1 MFSIT
6 TLLIC
11 LVAFAVGV
19 IILKLVCK
27 LFKFS
32 AKIVIRL
39 VFNAIVGA
47 LILIVFNFA
56 GGFLGLSL
64 ELSPF
69 NALFVGIFGIPG
81 VIFLLILG

>member
-1 MFSIT
+1 MFSVT

-11 LVAFAVGV
+11 LAAFVLGVA
-19 IILKLVCK
+19 ILKIVCK
-27 LFKFS
+27 LLKFS
-32 AKIVIRL
+32 AKIVFRL
-39 VFNAIVGA
+39 LWNAVIGA
-47 LILIVFNFA
+47 LILLIFNFA
-56 GGFLGLSL
+56 GSFFHLSL